1 MRHEAGSTTA
11 AFISVTTLFFAW
23 GFITSHNNPLI
34 ASLKSSFGLSYNEA
48 LMTQLVSFAACGLTS
63 LPAASLINRIGP
75 TWSILVA
82 LVTMIIG
89 CLVVS
94 VVV

>member
-1 MRHEAGSTTA
+1 MDTRPGSTSA
-11 AFISVTTLFFAW
+11 AFASVTTLFFAW

-34 ASLKSSFGLSYNEA
+34 ASLKSTFDLSYNEA

-75 TWSILVA
+75 VGSILAA
-82 LVTMIIG
+82 LATMIATASSPI
-89 CLVVS
+89 
-94 VVV
+94 